1 MNIPT
6 SLPAHGFLMELA
18 GGLDHLDAFTAIELV
33 EQMDA
38 SSAEVFKE
46 LQKLGFITSYFD
58 DHRMER
64 ICLTDD
70 GLAYVWSFTEW
81 ARSHPK
87 YKTNPELRLT
97 EHQF

>member
-18 GGLDHLDAFTAIELV
+18 GGLDGLDEFTAVELI

-38 SSAEVFKE
+38 NPAEILKE
-46 LQKLGFITSYFD
+46 LRTLGFITSYLD
-58 DHRMER
+58 ECRMKI
-64 ICLTDD
+64 ICLSDD
-70 GLAYVWSFTEW
+70 GLAYIWSFTEW
-81 ARSHPK
+81 VRNHPK